1 VLMQQGS
8 AMVAVGRRIPMA
20 TVLEWESRQFR
31 PNTPAAFFIELKQLA
46 LANFGPAIGEIV
58 REFELQPMDWG
69 QVKSIALNVGSTYS
83 DADIQKIVGP
93 WSRIENGLREL
104 AISSVVPV

>member
-1 VLMQQGS
+1 
-8 AMVAVGRRIPMA
+8 MA

-31 PNTPAAFFIELKQLA
+31 PNTPAAFFIELKHLA
-46 LANFGPAIGEIV
+46 LANFGPSISEIV
-58 REFELQPMDWG
+58 REFELQPMDWV
-69 QVKSIALNVGSTYS
+69 QIKSIALNVGSTYS
-83 DADIQKIVGP
+83 DADIQKIVGS